1 MDKLFI
7 TSYCI
12 IKKGFIQTNDQRLVL
27 EDYADDG
34 KFLKQVYKQL
44 QKPYAKF
51 YKMDRLCKLAY
62 LNAEFL
68 LDKVDLKKYKPDEV
82 ALVFSNANSSINTD
96 IKHNASIVDRN
107 NYFPEP
113 ATFVYTLPNI
123 VLGEIS
129 IRHQIRGENVFFV
142 TEKFDYEF
150 IVRYTLD
157 LLNNSRHKACII
169 GRTDYTSEDMF
180 SSMFFVEF
188 EDCHKQDKIL
198 TPENIKMIIE
208 G

>member
-1 MDKLFI
+1 MDKFYI

-12 IKKGFIQTNDQRLVL
+12 IKKGLILTADERF
-27 EDYADDG
+27 EFEEYADDG
-34 KFLKQVYKQL
+34 KYFKQVYKQL
-44 QKPYAKF
+44 NKPYAKF

-68 LDKVDLKKYKPDEV
+68 LEKIDLKKYKPDEV
-82 ALVFSNANSSINTD
+82 ALVFSNAFSSINID
-96 IKHNASIVDRN
+96 IKHNESIIDRN

-123 VLGEIS
+123 MLGELS
-129 IRHQIRGENVFFV
+129 IRHQIRGENIFFV

-150 IVRYTLD
+150 IVWYTLD

-169 GRTDYTSEDMF
+169 GRIDYTDKDLF
-180 SSMFFVEF
+180 SSMFFVEQG
-188 EDCHKQDKIL
+188 EKKEQERSL
-198 TPENIKMIIE
+198 TTENIKMIIE
-208 G
+208 R